1 MINFKLK
8 NILLCDSGCIGV
20 RKIFEVKSFNILCSL
35 LKLDGIYFNIMIKS
49 FWVVMIKLYSI
60 FIWIIVVFM
69 VL

>member
-8 NILLCDSGCIGV
+8 NILLCDSSCIGV
-20 RKIFEVKSFNILCSL
+20 RKIFEVKSCNILCSL

-49 FWVVMIKLYSI
+49 FWMVMIKLYSI

-69 VL
+69 VV

>member
-8 NILLCDSGCIGV
+8 YILLCDSGCIGV
-20 RKIFEVKSFNILCSL
+20 MKIFEVKSFNILCSL
-35 LKLDGIYFNIMIKS
+35 LIYFNIMIKS

-69 VL
+69 VV

>member
-20 RKIFEVKSFNILCSL
+20 MKIFEVKGFNILCSL

-69 VL
+69 VV